1 MRYLII
7 LSIAFLLT
15 ANAARAQSIEDAKK
29 NLYYERYES
38 AKEIL
43 KSIISKPTAPPDAYY
58 WLAEIYLEQEDIDSA
73 ETTIM
78 LGMENFTKQNLSKK
92 NSPLIFAGYGHLLL
106 DKDSLAEA
114 RKQFDDILNETKNK
128 DANTLWAVG
137 KANVDSKNGDSVWA
151 VELLKGAVKRD
162 KRNEIMYTTLGDA
175 YRKLIDGSN
184 AIINYDKALDHNKDF
199 AEAMFK
205 KGRVYKSQ
213 NNPEIYMDR
222 FNKAYMMDSLYTPV
236 LYELYYY
243 YYFRDV
249 EKAEKFLNA
258 FIKNSDQSPDHA
270 YMLADLYYVSKKW
283 ETAITQAQR
292 ILKIEGDSAEP
303 RMYKLIAYSNA
314 VLGDSVGALNNMNEY
329 FEKQNDSSFVA
340 RDFEMKAKLL
350 EKINPDKTDAVI
362 WYNKA
367 IKKETDKKRTV
378 SYMKSLA
385 ELQNE
390 LGNREREAIWREKI
404 YQLKETASNLD
415 IYKWG
420 MALYSAK
427 DYAKADSVFGIYEEK
442 YPDQVYGYLWRARSN
457 AAIDTTLELGLAVP
471 HYLKL
476 IDLVSKDSVKN
487 KAILVRAFEYLGAYE
502 ANTTK
507 DYNKAMEYY
516 NRVLQFDANHSD
528 ALKYVGILQK
538 WIDNG
543 KGSNQVNPV
552 DEKRDGN

>member
-106 DKDSLAEA
+106 VKDSLAEA

-314 VLGDSVGALNNMNEY
+314 VLGDSVSALNNMNEY

-516 NRVLQFDANHSD
+516 NKVLQFDANHID

>member
-1 MRYLII
+1 MRQLII
-7 LSIAFLLT
+7 LSMTFLSI
-15 ANAARAQSIEDAKK
+15 ANATKAQSIEDAKA

-43 KSIISKPTAPPDAYY
+43 KSIVLKSDASPDVYY

-106 DKDSLAEA
+106 DKDSLAAA

-137 KANVDSKNGDSVWA
+137 KANMDSKNGDSVWA

-184 AIINYDKALDHNKDF
+184 AIINYDKALDQNKDF

-249 EKAEKFLNA
+249 EKAGKFLNA
-258 FIKNSDQSPDHA
+258 FIKNSDPSPDHA
-270 YMLADLYYVSKKW
+270 YMLADLFYVSKKW
-283 ETAITQAQR
+283 QMAITQAQS

-314 VLGDSVGALNNMNEY
+314 VLGDSVSALNNMNEY

-442 YPDQVYGYLWRARSN
+442 YPEQVYGYLWRARSN

-487 KAILVRAFEYLGAYE
+487 KAILVRAYEYLGAYE

-507 DYNKAMEYY
+507 DYNKAMKYY
-516 NRVLQFDANHSD
+516 NKVLQLDANNSD
-528 ALKYVGILQK
+528 ALKYAGILQK

-543 KGSNQVNPV
+543 KGSN
-552 DEKRDGN
+552 